1 MDTNE
6 YCLFWWLSYKP
17 RPPSRF
23 RATVHSTA
31 SSLGYDTEVL
41 LMGTTFV
48 PNEDFV
54 VEFKFS
60 AAIICYALAQRFHNN
75 TDVAVAIQPPS
86 SAKEI

>member
-1 MDTNE
+1 MSI
-6 YCLFWWLSYKP
+6 LVAQLQA
-17 RPPSRF
+17 PPTLQIQSHC
-23 RATVHSTA
+23 AVCSLVH
-31 SSLGYDTEVL
+31 DTEVL

-60 AAIICYALAQRFHNN
+60 AVMICYALAQGFHNN
-75 TDVAVAIQPPS
+75 TDVAVAIQPPT

>member
-1 MDTNE
+1 MSI
-6 YCLFWWLSYKP
+6 LVAQLQA
-17 RPPSRF
+17 PPTLQIQSHC
-23 RATVHSTA
+23 ASTV

-41 LMGTTFV
+41 LMATTFV

-60 AAIICYALAQRFHNN
+60 AVIICYALAQGFHNN

>member
-1 MDTNE
+1 M
-6 YCLFWWLSYKP
+6 
-17 RPPSRF
+17 
-23 RATVHSTA
+23 HSTV
-31 SSLGYDTEVL
+31 SSLVHDTEVL

-60 AAIICYALAQRFHNN
+60 AVMICYAVAQGFHNN
-75 TDVAVAIQPPS
+75 TDVAVAIQPAS